1 MKNLLFGLLSVFFLA
16 SCDIAS
22 VTVEGNGQIKTEE
35 RTVSKFLKLKLEG
48 PIDAEMVPGDSYKVE
63 VIADENIQ
71 QYVIVEKEG
80 ESLTVGLENN
90 IRLKNA
96 TIKVRI
102 SMPEVRSVSLAGS
115 GSLRGD
121 LTNPD
126 ELKLSVAGSGELFCK
141 IKTPELE
148 VNIAGSGKAELS
160 GETRNMDVD
169 IAGSGD
175 LFGEKLLSENVD
187 VSVAGS
193 GNARVFASKTLKIS
207 VAGSGNID
215 YAGNPP
221 EIKKSIAGSGTV
233 RPISQ

>member
-1 MKNLLFGLLSVFFLA
+1 MKNLLFGFLSIFFLA
-16 SCDIAS
+16 SCDLAS
-22 VTVEGNGQIKTEE
+22 VTVEGNGQLKTEE
-35 RTVSKFLKLKLEG
+35 RSVSKFVKLKLEG
-48 PIDAEMVPGDSYKVE
+48 PIDAVMEHGDSYKVE
-63 VIADENIQ
+63 IIADENVQ
-71 QYVIVEKEG
+71 QYIIVEKEG
-80 ESLTVGLENN
+80 ESLTIGLEDN
-90 IRLKNA
+90 IRIKNA
-96 TIKVRI
+96 TFKARI
-102 SMPEVRSVSLAGS
+102 VMPEVQSVSLAGS

-121 LTNPD
+121 LANP
-126 ELKLSVAGSGELFCK
+126 ERLKLSVAGSGDMYCK

-160 GETRNMDVD
+160 GETRDMDVD

-175 LFGEKLLSENVD
+175 LLGEKLLSENANI
-187 VSVAGS
+187 SVAGS

-233 RPISQ
+233 RAIQ